1 MILVDTSVWVDYLR
15 GADDALAAMLEHTV
29 VLMHPMIIGE
39 LACGNLQNREQLLTL
54 WRNLPSMVTATNDEA
69 LYFLEQHR
77 LMGRGIGFIDVHL
90 LAAVALHGD
99 TSLWIR
105 DQRLA
110 RLADELR
117 LGFTAT

>member
-54 WRNLPSMVTATNDEA
+54 WRNLPSIVTATNDEA
-69 LYFLEQHR
+69 IYFLEQHR

-99 TSLWIR
+99 TSLWTQ

-110 RLADELR
+110 RLADELG

>member
-15 GADDALAAMLEHTV
+15 DADDALAAMLEHTI

-54 WRNLPSMVTATNDEA
+54 WHNLPGIVTATNDEA
-69 LYFLEQHR
+69 IYFLEQHR

-90 LAAVALHGD
+90 LVTVALHGD
-99 TSLWIR
+99 TSLWTQ

-110 RLADELR
+110 RLADELG

>member
-1 MILVDTSVWVDYLR
+1 MDYLR
-15 GADDALAAMLEHTV
+15 AANDALAAMLERTI

-54 WRNLPSMVTATNDEA
+54 WRNLPSIVTATNDEA
-69 LYFLEQHR
+69 IYFLEQHR

-99 TSLWIR
+99 TSLWTQ

-110 RLADELR
+110 RLADELG
-117 LGFTAT
+117 LGFTATSR